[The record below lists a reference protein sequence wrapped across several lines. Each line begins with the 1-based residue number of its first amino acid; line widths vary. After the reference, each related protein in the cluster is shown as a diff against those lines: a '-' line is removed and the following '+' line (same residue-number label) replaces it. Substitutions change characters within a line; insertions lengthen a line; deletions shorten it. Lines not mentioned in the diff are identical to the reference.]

1 MTPPM
6 AYSSVMDV
14 PLLEPFAEND
24 EAPREGEEDADQGE
38 RYEVHVQCPR
48 PARGSA
54 APKAARRRVRD
65 GASHP

>member
-24 EAPREGEEDADQGE
+24 EAPREGEEDADEGE
-38 RYEVHVQCPR
+38 RYEVHLQYPR
-48 PARGSA
+48 TARGSDT
-54 APKAARRRVRD
+54 PEAARRRE
-65 GASHP
+65 